1 MLIFGNIGNVVS
13 TQKQVTFFH
22 QRSHHLPRSWSV
34 FSVLSLLSPR
44 LMPRG
49 LEKCF
54 LGSVGQAGD
63 NPLGVFSELSLVTR
77 EN

>member
-13 TQKQVTFFH
+13 AQKKPAPK
-22 QRSHHLPRSWSV
+22 LECV
-34 FSVLSLLSPR
+34 FCSQFAVSSG

-54 LGSVGQAGD
+54 LGSIGQASD
-63 NPLGVFSELSLVTR
+63 NPLGLFSKLFLVPH